1 LWCSMYP
8 RCHLRSA
15 LWRSTSC
22 AIFGANSC
30 HQAPNQWELNRGCI
44 VHIEAVPVND
54 DDDST
59 KKKMRSELNHR
70 IIKGHSFSEEDM
82 NEEIGRGS

>member
-1 LWCSMYP
+1 MYP

-30 HQAPNQWELNRGCI
+30 HQAPNQWELNRGYI

-82 NEEIGRGS
+82 NEEIGGIHE